1 MFEIG
6 ITDEF
11 EAAHALTGDFGPAT
25 RLHGHTYRVE
35 VRICAREVDASGAT
49 YDVGKLQAD
58 LRAVLD
64 EMHYRNL
71 DEVAGLAGVNTT
83 VEMVARHIFKRME
96 PPLRSAGLAGLK
108 VTLPTHLQA
117 HRAPSS
123 IRRACGPQGN
133 AVGILF
139 GIRLLPRGVLAFF

>member
-1 MFEIG
+1 MGRLRRDGPGSAGILNAMFEIG

-83 VEMVARHIFKRME
+83 VEMVARHIFKRIE

-108 VTLPTHLQA
+108 VTLWE
-117 HRAPSS
+117 SS
-123 IRRACGPQGN
+123 SVFASYREE
-133 AVGILF
+133 F
-139 GIRLLPRGVLAFF
+139 